1 MGDLD
6 ADGAADV
13 LAQIAIATFEA
24 GQAAPAAP
32 PAAETAE
39 VIAVVPP
46 AEETAQV
53 AVVAPPAGKLL
64 TPPFEETAMQGEG
77 SVNSALVQDESGVP
91 RRKKK
96 VGTAVTMKEDAITYA
111 ITARE
116 DMVARDDKDMVKAP
130 LEKEA
135 KQKKDMVKDPSANS
149 AKSGTASGVSKKPS
163 GKTDMGRGISE
174 NTKATGSGKAKAKS
188 KSTASGKAKAKMKT
202 IKSGK
207 TGILNIGARKVE
219 SEDYVETWEAISR
232 PPSIGEQILG
242 SGPMR
247 FGAWTL
253 ADGEYAIVVAVNPDG
268 DFKLKNAAGTIS
280 DWQHRDYY
288 LYLEKEY
295 RNPNIRGAS
304 D

>member
-111 ITARE
+111 ITAR
-116 DMVARDDKDMVKAP
+116 
-130 LEKEA
+130 
-135 KQKKDMVKDPSANS
+135 
-149 AKSGTASGVSKKPS
+149 
-163 GKTDMGRGISE
+163 
-174 NTKATGSGKAKAKS
+174 
-188 KSTASGKAKAKMKT
+188 
-202 IKSGK
+202 
-207 TGILNIGARKVE
+207 
-219 SEDYVETWEAISR
+219 
-232 PPSIGEQILG
+232 
-242 SGPMR
+242 
-247 FGAWTL
+247 
-253 ADGEYAIVVAVNPDG
+253 
-268 DFKLKNAAGTIS
+268 
-280 DWQHRDYY
+280 
-288 LYLEKEY
+288 
-295 RNPNIRGAS
+295 
-304 D
+304 